1 MSEEIIR
8 ETVQKEIL
16 NGIKKELD
24 STLIFTYIQSI
35 EQENKQLK
43 QWDNNKDSRNSRQRI
58 ENKKLLEKNKHLQT
72 NWNELKKW
80 LEEIEIYFETE
91 YKATKRN
98 LVYRYYKGAKNAIGD
113 TLIKM
118 SELERGEE

>member
-35 EQENKQLK
+35 EQENQQLK
-43 QWDNNKDSRNSRQRI
+43 EVLDEIREYINKNS
-58 ENKKLLEKNKHLQT
+58 
-72 NWNELKKW
+72 
-80 LEEIEIYFETE
+80 IYF
-91 YKATKRN
+91 AT
-98 LVYRYYKGAKNAIGD
+98 
-113 TLIKM
+113 
-118 SELERGEE
+118 SEKVGNYFANCNCDDLLQILDKVKEC